1 MRVKKICTEEPEIRS
16 LLADSD
22 TPQINVCAIPSEM
35 GTFLNEDH
43 GTWSEMGTNL

>member
-1 MRVKKICTEEPEIRS
+1 MRVKIFCTEEPEIRS

-43 GTWSEMGTNL
+43 GIWSEMGTSF